1 LTTCP
6 AESNNARAPKANV
19 GRGDFER
26 LNSNAFL
33 SSNPVREQ
41 RPPGRI
47 PMRLLATLALL
58 LALGLCAPAQVRKG
72 GGKKTSAPPQPAS
85 KVAQTPEPAKAGG
98 PESGRTIVCIDPGHP
113 SEVASGRNIQN
124 GTSEAHVDWV
134 VAEKLRA
141 ELEARGYEVV
151 LTKSS
156 EEELVRNKERALIA
170 NRARAALM
178 IRLHCDASAARGF
191 AVYYPDRR
199 GRAKDGTTG
208 PARDVIEESR
218 RAAEAV
224 HAGLAEGLRGA
235 LEDNGVRTDYQTK
248 VGREQGG
255 ALTGSIF
262 SEVPVVTIE
271 MVTLSNDSDA
281 EFIKTEEGQR
291 RMAESIADGVA
302 RYVAPAKESS
312 PRTSRKKQ

>member
-1 LTTCP
+1 
-6 AESNNARAPKANV
+6 
-19 GRGDFER
+19 
-26 LNSNAFL
+26 
-33 SSNPVREQ
+33 
-41 RPPGRI
+41 
-47 PMRLLATLALL
+47 MRLLATLALL
-58 LALGLCAPAQVRKG
+58 LALILCAAAQVRKG
-72 GGKKTSAPPQPAS
+72 NGRKTPAPPKPAS
-85 KVAQTPEPAKAGG
+85 KVARTPETPKAGN
-98 PESGRTIVCIDPGHP
+98 PESGRTVVCIDPGHP
-113 SEVASGRNIQN
+113 SEVASGRNVQN
-124 GTSEAHVDWV
+124 GTNEAHVDWV
-134 VAEKLRA
+134 VAEKLREA
-141 ELEARGYEVV
+141 LAARGYEVV

-156 EEELVRNKERALIA
+156 EEELVRNKDRALVA

-191 AVYYPDRR
+191 AVYYPDRP

-224 HAGLAEGLRGA
+224 HAGLAEGLSGA
-235 LEDNGVRTDYQTK
+235 LQDNGVRTDYQTK

-271 MVTLSNDSDA
+271 MVTLSDPGDA

-291 RMAESIADGVA
+291 RMAEAIADGVA
-302 RYVAPAKESS
+302 RFVAPS
-312 PRTSRKKQ
+312 KQVTAGAQKR

>member
-1 LTTCP
+1 MKLLTP
-6 AESNNARAPKANV
+6 
-19 GRGDFER
+19 
-26 LNSNAFL
+26 
-33 SSNPVREQ
+33 
-41 RPPGRI
+41 
-47 PMRLLATLALL
+47 LALL
-58 LALGLCAPAQVRKG
+58 LAVQLCVPAAQVRKQGRG
-72 GGKKTSAPPQPAS
+72 GAPPAAS
-85 KVAQTPEPAKAGG
+85 KAPAAGAPG
-98 PESGRTIVCIDPGHP
+98 DGRTVVCIDPGHP
-113 SEVASGRNIQN
+113 SEVASGRNLQN
-124 GTSEAHVDWV
+124 GTSEAHVNWA
-134 VAEKLRA
+134 VASKLR
-141 ELEARGYEVV
+141 EILDERGYEVV

-156 EEELVRNKERALIA
+156 EEELVRNKDRALAA

-191 AVYYPDRR
+191 AVYYPDRP

-271 MVTLSNDSDA
+271 MVTLSDPADA
-281 EFIKTEEGQR
+281 DFIKTEEGQR
-291 RMAESIADGVA
+291 RMAQAIADGVA
-302 RYVAPAKESS
+302 RYVAPERRVS
-312 PRTSRKKQ
+312 PRTSR